1 VIENK
6 QMLIAGHTQRSVFP
20 VPGKAPYFNTGSCVH
35 PRCIV
40 GIEINNG
47 SITLVKWYVNVK
59 QANDDGTLFI
69 DKKKLAGPIRLQD
82 FFNRI

>member
-1 VIENK
+1 MARKSYTSERIINSK
-6 QMLIAGHTQRSVFP
+6 QMLIPGHTHRSVYP
-20 VPGKAPYFNTGSCVH
+20 VPGKTPYFNTDSCVH

-69 DKKKLAGPIRLQD
+69 DKKT
-82 FFNRI
+82 

>member
-1 VIENK
+1 
-6 QMLIAGHTQRSVFP
+6 MLIAGHTHRSVFP
-20 VPGKAPYFNTGSCVH
+20 VPGKPPYFNTGSCVH

-47 SITLVKWYVNVK
+47 LITLVKWYVNVK
-59 QANDDGTLFI
+59 QSNDGGTLFI
-69 DKKKLAGPIRLQD
+69 NRKELVKPIRLQD